1 MNFDIK
7 SIQII
12 FSSINW
18 SAIYS
23 AGLTLVYIFGSVLLI
38 YVTTKLIAYLI
49 WLKKDGIFLEVKPL
63 FETEQSP
70 FSTQQ
75 FLNSIYSINKQK
87 TLIERLFNLSKRI
100 SFEIVS
106 TKTDGIRYLI
116 YCDQDNSELISKS
129 ILSYLPGVKID
140 QAKDYIKKDFTNTS
154 ITEFGLS
161 NHFAYPLCSHESL
174 EKSDPIAYLTGN
186 MTRLNK
192 DELIAFQ
199 LVSAPISKTTK
210 PDVKKISNQIYSR
223 QDLVKSIDK
232 YGNLNNLLKIFSS
245 LLLQII
251 FLPFGL
257 IVFAVTG
264 GTESFLIKMPF
275 GLKNKKTS
283 NPYQQEL
290 EKLIKQKI
298 DQSLLDVSLRVLVK
312 SPETKNLVQKKRG
325 IVSTICSISGSNYQS
340 LKPILKL
347 KCRFVETIKRHLFK
361 NRLIKPFSKTIL
373 SVSEI
378 GDLYHF
384 PFTKTTKT
392 EDLQKQ
398 HSKELPTPVS
408 LKSNN
413 QLDVTFGKNTYGG
426 VETPIGLKKE
436 ERRKHV
442 YILGGTGTGKSTMLL
457 SMVESDIKTSNG
469 VAVIDPHGDLVEQV
483 LKIIPVDRIPDVVYF
498 NPDDIKYPIGINL
511 LERSKNIT
519 EEDSLK
525 EKEYIAESIISLFHK
540 IYTEKYTGPRMEYIL
555 RNTIHTAFTVPN
567 ATLFTVYK
575 LLVNTRYRKTI
586 VRGLEDENLKDFWR
600 YEFAKA
606 GNYQKVKMIS
616 PITNKIGRFLFSP
629 TIKRI
634 IEQEKSTIDFN
645 QIINKKKI
653 LLCNLSKGK
662 IGEDNSKV
670 LGSLIMAKLQL
681 AGLKRARIPMK
692 QRKDFYLYVDEFQD
706 FATPGFAQI
715 LSEARKYRLNAIL
728 AHQTISQIEDKSLVN
743 ITLANTGTVICFRTA
758 NPEDEKLILP
768 QFKPYIKKGE
778 ISSLPSYKFY
788 MRLGALN
795 PEEPF
800 SGITT
805 PIRPLARPEK
815 VKQVIKNSRKKHA
828 IKYKTPQV
836 KKNPNK
842 KEYPRTPTHKSNI
855 EILP

>member
-18 SAIYS
+18 TTIYS
-23 AGLTLVYIFGSVLLI
+23 TGLSLIYIIGLTLLI
-38 YVTTKLIAYLI
+38 YVATNLIVKII

-63 FETEQSP
+63 SETEQSP

-75 FLNSIYSINKQK
+75 FLNSIYSISRQK
-87 TLIERLFNLSKRI
+87 TLIERLFNLNKKI
-100 SFEIVS
+100 SLEIVS
-106 TKTDGIRYLI
+106 TKTGGIRYLI
-116 YCDQDNSELISKS
+116 HCDQNNSELIKKTV
-129 ILSYLPGVKID
+129 LSYLPGVKID
-140 QAKDYIKKDFTNTS
+140 QVKDYIKDFINTS

-161 NHFAYPLCSHESL
+161 NHFAYPLRSHENL

-192 DELIAFQ
+192 NELIAVQ
-199 LVSAPISKTTK
+199 LVSAPINKKTK
-210 PDVKKISNQIYSR
+210 PNIKKISNQIYSR
-223 QDLVKSIDK
+223 EDLVKSIDK
-232 YGNLNNLLKIFSS
+232 YNKSNNLVKII
-245 LLLQII
+245 LYVLVQII

-257 IVFAVTG
+257 IVFIFTG
-264 GTESFLIKMPF
+264 GKESFLIKTPF
-275 GLKNKKTS
+275 RLKNKKTS

-298 DQSLLDVSLRVLVK
+298 DQSLLKVSLRVLVQ
-312 SPETKNLVQKKRG
+312 SPETKNIAQKNRG
-325 IVSTICSISGSNYQS
+325 IVSAISTISTTNYQS

-347 KCRFVETIKRHLFK
+347 NSRFVKRIKKYLFK
-361 NRLIKPFSKTIL
+361 NRLIKPFSSTIL
-373 SVSEI
+373 SISEV

-398 HSKELPTPVS
+398 HSKELPTPIS

-413 QLDVTFGKNTYGG
+413 QSHVVFGKNTYGG

-457 SMVESDIKTSNG
+457 SMVESDIRTNNG
-469 VAVIDPHGDLVEQV
+469 VGVIDPHGDLVEQT
-483 LKIIPVDRIPDVVYF
+483 LKTIPKKRISEVIYF
-498 NPDDIKYPIGINL
+498 NPDDIRYPIGINL
-511 LERSKNIT
+511 LERSNNLT
-519 EEDSLK
+519 EEESLK

-575 LLVNTRYRKTI
+575 LLVNTRYRKSI
-586 VRGLEDENLKDFWR
+586 IRDLEDENLKDFWR

-645 QIINKKKI
+645 QIINEKKI

-681 AGLKRARIPMK
+681 AGLKRARIPIK
-692 QRKDFYLYVDEFQD
+692 KRKDFYLYVDEFQD

-758 NPEDEKLILP
+758 NPEDEKVILP

-778 ISSLPSYKFY
+778 ITSLPSYNFY

-805 PIRPLARPEK
+805 PIKLPAKPEK
-815 VKQVIKNSRKKHA
+815 VNQIIKNSREKHA
-828 IKYKTPQV
+828 IKYKTP
-836 KKNPNK
+836 KLK
-842 KEYPRTPTHKSNI
+842 KEPAKKKYPRPPTLKSNQ